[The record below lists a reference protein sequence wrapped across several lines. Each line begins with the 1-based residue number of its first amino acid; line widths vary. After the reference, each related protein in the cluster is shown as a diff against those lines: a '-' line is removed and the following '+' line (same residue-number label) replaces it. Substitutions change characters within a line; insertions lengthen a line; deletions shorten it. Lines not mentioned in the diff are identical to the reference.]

1 MKLRLFVIFFLNFLL
16 SVEAAEF
23 GQKSVVVKVN
33 PDSVINTCSD
43 YFFGH
48 NYWLWCE
55 SWGNKIAGT
64 EKPISD
70 LNVKLLR
77 FGGIAVDV
85 GFPDF
90 VSNGILSDFYDYSK
104 KIGAEPFLQLQVA
117 KFPKTEPMVENALDM
132 VNYFKK
138 IHPLTYVSIG
148 NEPDIY
154 VSTLSTNDEY
164 KVEYLG
170 DYKLDDYCK
179 AFNAVA
185 GRLRKEHPELKITG
199 LELSWNYDGWIPGFV
214 SNCKDNFD
222 MISTHYYPFPP
233 GQCTYAKVSNQFTDI
248 TDFYHRVR
256 ELIDR
261 NAEGKNIPLVIGE
274 TNITYDGEPQ
284 KCNLNASPGTFPAAM
299 WFADFLGIS
308 SAQKNLF
315 SVMPWS
321 IKEDWM
327 LGFLCPQK
335 RPVYFAYQMFSNFM
349 KKHCIHIE
357 NIDNA
362 VRVYGYKDDDKS
374 LSFIIVNWDTTSVYK
389 TSFQFSDSTKKCV
402 FECSVPP
409 GSLSCITMD
418 SEMKNSKQYVYTKQL
433 AEKGYIESTDKKFK
447 KQFSPKKERF
457 LKFKSL

>member
-1 MKLRLFVIFFLNFLL
+1 VKLLIILLNLYIAINSQTFR
-16 SVEAAEF
+16 
-23 GQKSVVVKVN
+23 QKELIVTVN

-64 EKPISD
+64 EKAVSD
-70 LNVKLLR
+70 LNVKILR

-90 VSNGILSDFYDYSK
+90 VSNGILSEFYNYSK

-117 KFPKTEPMVENALDM
+117 KFAKSEPMVENALNM
-132 VNYFKK
+132 VGYFKK

-154 VSTLSTNDEY
+154 VSTLASNDEY
-164 KVEYLG
+164 KVEHLSE
-170 DYKLDDYCK
+170 YKLEDYCNS
-179 AFNAVA
+179 FNAVS
-185 GRLRKEHPELKITG
+185 GRLRAEYPELKITG
-199 LELSWNYDGWIPGFV
+199 LELSWNYDNWIPGFV
-214 SNCKDNFD
+214 ANCKDNFD

-233 GQCTYAKVSNQFTDI
+233 GQCTYDKVSIQYSEI
-248 TDFYHRVR
+248 SDFYKRIR

-274 TNITYDGEPQ
+274 TNITYDGEPK
-284 KCNLNASPGTFPAAM
+284 KCNLNASPGTFAAAL

-308 SAQKNLF
+308 STQKNLF

-327 LGFLCPQK
+327 LGFLSPQK
-335 RPVYFAYQMFSNFM
+335 RPVYFTYQMFSDFM
-349 KKHCIHIE
+349 KKYCIHMS
-357 NIDNA
+357 NHDDR
-362 VRVYGYKDDDKS
+362 VRIYGYRDDRNYM
-374 LSFIIVNWDTTSVYK
+374 SFFAVNWDTLSAYK
-389 TSFQFSDSTKKCV
+389 TIFRHADSTKGDSFNCIL
-402 FECSVPP
+402 PP
-409 GSLSCITMD
+409 YSLTCITMEPD
-418 SEMKNSKQYVYTKQL
+418 MKNTRQYIFTQKL
-433 AEKGYIESTDKKFK
+433 AAKGYIGDTDKKFRKQFIPK
-447 KQFSPKKERF
+447 KQKF
-457 LKFKSL
+457 LKFRAL